1 MAEGEQWGFH
11 TVGAQMWKGLHGDG
25 TEMPTKVDAWDLP
38 SSYGQESKA
47 VIVMPTHGSPGES
60 QRPRQE
66 EEKTA

>member
-1 MAEGEQWGFH
+1 M
-11 TVGAQMWKGLHGDG
+11 GAQMWKGLHGDG

-47 VIVMPTHGSPGES
+47 VIVMPTHGSPGGES
-60 QRPRQE
+60 EAKAGPDEE